1 MYFIIFMTF
10 YNYIFLHYSFLYTTS
25 LYNIT
30 SLSFS
35 CIYCNPFCLLRNS
48 PYILYFSIILFLLL
62 YINISLFFLQSISII
77 YNYLYLQ
84 IYVSGCVLFLYYCF
98 RDILRELYK
107 KYEILLILLYQLFF
121 IFLISELILFISFFI
136 CNFYSF
142 SSIIL
147 GILFGE
153 SFILPYPSLLS
164 FTNIFLLSMAAIFL
178 GNSFISLEIISSSYI
193 IFLYFIIIFSYM
205 FLSLQIKEFL
215 YMNLFINDSIY
226 SSLFFFLT
234 GLHFFHL
241 FFGLFLLFLLFWSC
255 SYSS

>member
-1 MYFIIFMTF
+1 MY
-10 YNYIFLHYSFLYTTS
+10 
-25 LYNIT
+25 
-30 SLSFS
+30 
-35 CIYCNPFCLLRNS
+35 
-48 PYILYFSIILFLLL
+48 FLLL
-62 YINISLFFLQSISII
+62 FCIIRNYDNI
-77 YNYLYLQ
+77 YYL
-84 IYVSGCVLFLYYCF
+84 
-98 RDILRELYK
+98 
-107 KYEILLILLYQLFF
+107 LLILGV
-121 IFLISELILFISFFI
+121 LFISFFI

-255 SYSS
+255 SYSLFCYVNCNYYCVLLYQLVFLFICIILSFYDV